1 MLKSLL
7 DLMFRPKTFSN
18 WCTALSIR
26 PQTEWIDSLHVSF
39 ILCLILSIIH
49 YFLHSAPTYHRFY
62 PSVKSHTL
70 QLQIQNV
77 HNSFI
82 HNNQKTK
89 NKKKKETAQISINTI
104 NHDTS
109 IHWMNPYNGILF
121 TNKKEQNYWYTN
133 DINESQKYY
142 TEWRSH
148 IQKYILQWFH
158 LHEVLK

>member
-7 DLMFRPKTFSN
+7 DLMFRSKTFSN

-39 ILCLILSIIH
+39 ILCLMLSIIN
-49 YFLHSAPTYHRFY
+49 YFLHSEPITNST
-62 PSVKSHTL
+62 PGSSL
-70 QLQIQNV
+70 IQCNCKYKMFV
-77 HNSFI
+77 TALSMI
-82 HNNQKTK
+82 TK
-89 NKKKKETAQISINTI
+89 KKKKKKETAQKSISTI

-121 TNKKEQNYWYTN
+121 TNKKEQNYWYMN
-133 DINESQKYY
+133 DINESQKYHA
-142 TEWRSH
+142 EWRSH
-148 IQKYILQWFH
+148 IQKYVLQWFH

>member
-7 DLMFRPKTFSN
+7 DLMFRSKTFSN
-18 WCTALSIR
+18 WCTARSIR

-39 ILCLILSIIH
+39 ILSHALH
-49 YFLHSAPTYHRFY
+49 YTLFPALRTYHKFY
-62 PSVKSHTL
+62 PRVKSHTM

-82 HNNQKTK
+82 HNNQKR
-89 NKKKKETAQISINTI
+89 KKKKEIAQISINTI

-109 IHWMNPYNGILF
+109 IHWTNPYSGILF
-121 TNKKEQNYWYTN
+121 TNKKEQNYWYMN

-142 TEWRSH
+142 AEWRSH